1 MIRRFLFVSF
11 LFFMSQLFVFAFSED
26 ELSYLEISK
35 YGQTYEKDSFYQR
48 LSRLENDI
56 LGMTQS
62 GDIDNR
68 IRLLY
73 KVSSNSI
80 AFPQEKTYEVNK
92 KTAIRNL
99 WDNISSGFINN
110 DGFMTGYIPS
120 MNYSDNYMDFF
131 DNEPQYCPYHNTYH
145 HQSRRVPR
153 IGRHNFHH
161 NHHHHPSSYNPY
173 GPTYQR
179 PTYGRTSVATGST
192 VRIINDWFYKIK
204 KRTLFKFSL

>member
-1 MIRRFLFVSF
+1 MIRRFLFISV
-11 LFFMSQLFVFAFSED
+11 LFFMSQFMVFSFSGD

-35 YGQTYEKDSFYQR
+35 YGQTYEKDSFSQR

-62 GDIDNR
+62 GDIDTR

-80 AFPQEKTYEVNK
+80 AFPQEITYEGAK
-92 KTAIRNL
+92 KSAIRNL
-99 WDNISSGFINN
+99 WDNISSGFVNN

-131 DNEPQYCPYHNTYH
+131 DNEPEYCPYHNTYH
-145 HQSRRVPR
+145 HQSRHVPR
-153 IGRHNFHH
+153 IGRYNLPH
-161 NHHHHPSSYNPY
+161 NHPSNYNPY

-192 VRIINDWFYKIK
+192 VRIINDWFHKIK